1 MASSV
6 PAVHDYLVARIK
18 TLPELE
24 QLALQ
29 VCDDWADHRGDVLV
43 VVGGTP
49 DNDEHYLAT
58 SYAQLSGERHEDV
71 TVASMIW
78 VRRTGD
84 NASSRARHDAY
95 TILDAID
102 EFVRRDDTLGGT
114 ITPGMPAQL
123 GEVRMRATP
132 NAQTAGEG
140 RVCDLRWQ
148 LKWQHRG

>member
-6 PAVHDYLVARIK
+6 PAVLDYLVARIK
-18 TLPELE
+18 TLADLA
-24 QLALQ
+24 QLRPQ
-29 VCDDWADHRGDVLV
+29 VCDDWADHRGDAVV

-49 DNDEHYLAT
+49 DNDEHSLLT

-71 TVASMIW
+71 TITSTIW

-84 NASSRARHDAY
+84 QASSRARRDAY
-95 TILDAID
+95 AIFDAID
-102 EFVRRDDTLGGT
+102 NLVRGDDTLGGA
-114 ITPGMPAQL
+114 ITPGMPAQV
-123 GEVRMRATP
+123 GAVRMRPTP

-148 LKWQHRG
+148 LSWQHRG